1 MRLRNTKGGNMILV
15 AVLSVLLATSV
26 GVKMMKAADEYRY
39 KLMVEDCEET
49 NYTVEDVKTCID
61 RYLHDHDDD

>member
-1 MRLRNTKGGNMILV
+1 
-15 AVLSVLLATSV
+15 
-26 GVKMMKAADEYRY
+26 MMKAADEYRY
-39 KLMVEDCEET
+39 ELMVEDCEET